1 MRKALDN
8 VERMDP
14 QYKALTNLQIL
25 TAFGSGLLMLF
36 GIFLILFG
44 TMSNKKEKW
53 QEAYDSF
60 YEITESGTDSE
71 VVTEGIDLLNNG
83 SVQGAL
89 KKYPEKKA
97 EILHAIGD
105 SYFRQKQ
112 YEDAIDYYKEA
123 LDTGEVQEN
132 YLRDYMGKWRDEHL
146 RIEGD
151 AVKDLQRLFIA
162 DWARVTDECLDLRRY
177 VAPHGIRQR
186 LPIQLAWSEEGPS
199 RLTIAEAFAAAVVR
213 ARQRVRICS
222 PYFLPPTLIL
232 DALRLAARGGIRVEV
247 MIPTCSD
254 SPFSDLVSDSY
265 VADLLDAGVELYR
278 YDNGFLHAK
287 LVIVDDTLASVGT
300 ANMDYRSLTDNLEVT
315 AFIRDRET
323 VRQLAATFDDDL
335 ASCRR
340 ITRAEWRPPLWRRT
354 LGDVLRLVSPLM

>member
-1 MRKALDN
+1 M
-8 VERMDP
+8 
-14 QYKALTNLQIL
+14 
-25 TAFGSGLLMLF
+25 
-36 GIFLILFG
+36 
-44 TMSNKKEKW
+44 
-53 QEAYDSF
+53 
-60 YEITESGTDSE
+60 
-71 VVTEGIDLLNNG
+71 
-83 SVQGAL
+83 
-89 KKYPEKKA
+89 
-97 EILHAIGD
+97 
-105 SYFRQKQ
+105 
-112 YEDAIDYYKEA
+112 
-123 LDTGEVQEN
+123 
-132 YLRDYMGKWRDEHL
+132 
-146 RIEGD
+146 
-151 AVKDLQRLFIA
+151 
-162 DWARVTDECLDLRRY
+162 
-177 VAPHGIRQR
+177 
-186 LPIQLAWSEEGPS
+186 
-199 RLTIAEAFAAAVVR
+199 
-213 ARQRVRICS
+213 RICT

-247 MIPTCSD
+247 MIPTYSD